1 MSPAP
6 RRLATAATA
15 TATAVCLAL
24 TAAPAAHAA
33 EVEPPVNERHAS
45 SGQSVSMDWMEVGR
59 LPGGVLGN
67 YHQGWLTVETPADG
81 SGTYVYGYVTD
92 YECPPGV
99 TPDDGHGWHGE
110 EGEEEPE
117 GPFCEDVAYRS
128 IDDGD
133 LTVVADKRHRNA
145 RITGTLAVTDHGTP
159 LGNPVVDIR
168 VKGGR
173 DTFLERST
181 SRYRQDGVTY
191 TSSYST
197 TGRTGTVTGR
207 IGQMVFDDAEGEYSS
222 ARLSSWTEVSRV
234 RVR

>member
-1 MSPAP
+1 MPSTAS
-6 RRLATAATA
+6 RLATAATA
-15 TATAVCLAL
+15 TTAALCLAL
-24 TAAPAAHAA
+24 TAAPAASAA

-45 SGQSVSMDWMEVGR
+45 SGQSVSMDWLEVGR

-67 YHQGWLTVETPADG
+67 YHQGWLNVETPADG
-81 SGTYVYGYVTD
+81 SGTYVYGHVVD

-99 TPDDGHGWHGE
+99 TPDDGHGGHGE

-128 IDDGD
+128 IEDGD
-133 LTVVADKRHRNA
+133 LTVVADRRHRNA

-181 SRYRQDGVTY
+181 SRYRLGGVTY
-191 TSSYST
+191 SSTYSQ
-197 TGRTGTVTGR
+197 TGRMGTVTGR
-207 IGQMVFDDAEGEYSS
+207 IGPMVFDDAEGEHSS
-222 ARLSSWTEVSRV
+222 ARLSTWVEVSRV